1 MANHVTNHVTYYLH
15 IKSQFKIDLAGIRH
29 WNNLKV
35 GFENDD
41 IWVKDLD
48 YVQINSVDVKS
59 IPYKTLYY
67 ENDGKL
73 FLVNSQL
80 PHCNVPSLLWT
91 PINRAFPI
99 TLPSLNH
106 NLFEINS
113 TAKIEIIPSSLEQES
128 VGILVDLL
136 VLKQYLLTAPAIR
149 LKNLSWCIVNQQA
162 LILGKPFLPINGL
175 SVWQNNNH
183 LLPNGYTFNFKP
195 ISYELNQILNTD
207 ATSYLLWQNNG
218 NYTIIE
224 KENLMPL
231 SISSF
236 KQTENNL
243 LQKIS

>member
-1 MANHVTNHVTYYLH
+1 MANHVTNHVIYYLY

-80 PHCNVPSLLWT
+80 PHCKVPSLLWT
-91 PINRAFPI
+91 AINRAFPI
-99 TLPSLNH
+99 TLPPLNH

-113 TAKIEIIPSSLEQES
+113 TAKLEIIPSSLEQES

-136 VLKQYLLTAPAIR
+136 VLKQ
-149 LKNLSWCIVNQQA
+149 
-162 LILGKPFLPINGL
+162 
-175 SVWQNNNH
+175 
-183 LLPNGYTFNFKP
+183 
-195 ISYELNQILNTD
+195 
-207 ATSYLLWQNNG
+207 
-218 NYTIIE
+218 
-224 KENLMPL
+224 
-231 SISSF
+231 
-236 KQTENNL
+236 
-243 LQKIS
+243 

>member
-1 MANHVTNHVTYYLH
+1 MANHVTNHVSYYLH
-15 IKSQFKIDLAGIRH
+15 LKSQFKTDLAAIRH

-35 GFENDD
+35 GFEGDD
-41 IWVKDLD
+41 IWIKDLD
-48 YVQINSVDVKS
+48 YVQINSVEVQS
-59 IPYKTLYY
+59 IPYKTLFY

-80 PHCNVPSLLWT
+80 PHANIPSLLWT

-99 TLPSLNH
+99 TLPPLNH
-106 NLFEINS
+106 NLFEINN

-128 VGILVDLL
+128 VGILVS
-136 VLKQYLLTAPAIR
+136 LTHLETFLFNAPTVR

-162 LILGKPFLPINGL
+162 LILGKPFLPVNGQ
-175 SVWQNNNH
+175 SVWQINNH

-195 ISYELNQILNTD
+195 ISYELNRILNTE

-218 NYTIIE
+218 NYSIIE

-236 KQTENNL
+236 KQSINNL
-243 LQKIS
+243 LPKT